1 MDGMDSGRIAWR
13 ETVVGKLKA
22 LHTGEESI
30 YTGCVINCGGGHCVL
45 KVRRKDGVITA
56 IEPDDHYNPGVGRE
70 DTVTTDTDLIKNR
83 LQLRGCPMGWVFHKL
98 ITTPDRILYPLKRK
112 EGTRR
117 GEGQYEAIS
126 WEEALDLVANKMK
139 EIVHKYGPY
148 SITTPYQ
155 PSPHLE
161 RLFGLWG
168 AGIEGWGW
176 CSWDAGRLAIH
187 LMTGVPGW
195 SLREGGSNDMAD
207 VLINSKMIV
216 LWGIEPTI
224 IHFGPGHQLAYF
236 IKMARERGVP
246 VICIEPR
253 YTVAAEVLADQWI
266 PIKPGTDT
274 AMILAVAH
282 VLITEG
288 LCDREFMEKFVDLDG
303 FEEWRSYIL
312 GETDGTPKTPE
323 WAEGIC
329 AVPAETIRG
338 FTHLY
343 ASNKPTWL
351 WVGWGPYRKSRGEN
365 TVRAA
370 MALQAITGYWGV
382 PGGSVPDHMGT
393 HPKPAA
399 MMPYGEIPKRMVPKM
414 YRSHKWAQMVLLL
427 EKVQKGDLT
436 VEEYKRIIGWRA
448 PERGGTASQ
457 EVGGAGGAYSRTL
470 TWDAPTDL
478 TLPNPKMLFGGGTW
492 LHNTRTVINA
502 ADATSDHIKAMERM
516 EFIVWMHSHMS
527 PALYWG
533 DVILPIA
540 DQSLED
546 SRIYGSAYGGFVNMT
561 FVPGVVEPPG
571 EARPAHWIYSEL
583 ARRLGIGEQYN
594 QYYKGYDNGSD
605 WKLAWKEAWETYLQA
620 QYDRISKELHDRGLE
635 VPTWQEFRKSGLI
648 NIQELYDRPYHGFR
662 EQIQDGKPFKTRTGK
677 IEIFSY
683 VIGDESQRGKLHVDD
698 YGQLIDNLPNDW
710 RDLPP
715 IPAYQTMYRGM
726 DHADIKRF
734 PLFML
739 SSYPRY
745 RNHTTFWNVL
755 LLRGDCYR
763 HAVWMNLADAR
774 ARGVDDG
781 DLVRV
786 FNDKGVGVIPAYV
799 TSRIMPGVVVIH
811 HGGNY
816 EPDKEGVDWGCT
828 PNNFLTDPESPVI
841 PGHVTNLVQV
851 ERYNGP
857 VPTDRATG

>member
-1 MDGMDSGRIAWR
+1 MESTARSVTDSRKA
-13 ETVVGKLKA
+13 VVEKLKS
-22 LHTGEESI
+22 LHFGEESI
-30 YTGCVINCGGGHCVL
+30 YTGCVINCGGGHCVHR
-45 KVRRKDGVITA
+45 VRRKNGRITA

-70 DTVTTDTDLIKNR
+70 DSVATDTDLIKNR
-83 LQLRGCPMGWVFHKL
+83 LQLRGCPMAWVFHKL
-98 ITTPDRILYPLKRK
+98 LNTPDRILQPLKRK

-139 EIVHKYGPY
+139 EIVQKYGPY

-155 PSPHLE
+155 PSPYLE

-176 CSWDAGRLAIH
+176 CSRDAGRLANH
-187 LMTGVPGW
+187 LMAGVPGW
-195 SLREGGSNDMAD
+195 SARAGASNDMAD
-207 VLINSKMIV
+207 VLMNTKMIV
-216 LWGIEPTI
+216 LWGFEPTI

-470 TWDAPTDL
+470 TWDVPTDL
-478 TLPNPKMLFGGGTW
+478 ILPNPKMLFGGGTW

-635 VPTWQEFRKSGLI
+635 VHTWQEFRKSGLI

-698 YGQLIDNLPNDW
+698 YGQLIDNLPND
-710 RDLPP
+710 
-715 IPAYQTMYRGM
+715 
-726 DHADIKRF
+726 
-734 PLFML
+734 
-739 SSYPRY
+739 
-745 RNHTTFWNVL
+745 
-755 LLRGDCYR
+755 
-763 HAVWMNLADAR
+763 
-774 ARGVDDG
+774 
-781 DLVRV
+781 
-786 FNDKGVGVIPAYV
+786 
-799 TSRIMPGVVVIH
+799 
-811 HGGNY
+811 
-816 EPDKEGVDWGCT
+816 
-828 PNNFLTDPESPVI
+828 
-841 PGHVTNLVQV
+841 
-851 ERYNGP
+851 
-857 VPTDRATG
+857 